1 MKNLIKK
8 VRMIPLSIRIKLMVI
23 ISILVFISLGT
34 LTFISTSIF
43 EEDMENIIKLMNSRT
58 STLLSE
64 KILSDMEERKKS
76 VFWIDTLQKSPA
88 SGNPEIRQLIQKA
101 FQELPSTVLQ
111 FSCRYAN
118 ARCLLDYSM
127 ENKEKMDELE
137 IDSGE
142 IIRTVLDKHFADNL
156 TGQILVKNISPDYNK
171 PLMII
176 GYPIIK
182 NNTLKGLLVSVVD
195 VTHFLSMFDIRK
207 GQTGKKNIYDSFMV
221 DPQGQIIIHP
231 MESFI
236 LSRKSYDS
244 HPAVRKM
251 FTSQTKNGL
260 VQFEYENEDFFGAYA
275 KLSGYN
281 LGIITTIKAD
291 KALEGVQ
298 IAVIRSILVSF
309 LIMASAILF
318 VYYFSKTISGPIR
331 NLLSATREIE
341 KGNFTYRV
349 ETVTADEIGDLTDSF
364 NHMSHGLLERERLKG
379 AFDRFVN
386 KDIADAVLAGNLR
399 LGGERKKVTIF
410 FSDIRSFTAISEKME
425 PEQVVEFLNHYMT
438 MMVGIIHR
446 HNGTVDKFIGDA
458 IMAVWGAPN
467 ASEDDVSHCLDAALE
482 MRYALIDYN
491 KNRSK
496 SQPEIKIG
504 AGINTGNV
512 LAGQIGSEDRLEY
525 TVIGDAVNL
534 ASRIETLNKPFGT
547 DVLISENTY
556 NEVKSKFK
564 CVPMESIM
572 VKGKSKPQKV
582 FCVLGREGDAKTPGS
597 LAALRKLADIK
608 KPEGKISTEEEKKY
622 EAVKK

>member
-1 MKNLIKK
+1 MKNLIQKI
-8 VRMIPLSIRIKLMVI
+8 RMIPLTIRIKLMVI

-76 VFWIDTLQKSPA
+76 VFWMDTLQKSPA
-88 SGNPEIRQLIQKA
+88 SGSPEIRQLIRKA
-101 FQELPSTVLQ
+101 FQELPSTVIQ

-118 ARCLLDYSM
+118 AKCTLGYSM
-127 ENKEKMDELE
+127 ENKEKVDELE
-137 IDSGE
+137 INSTDL
-142 IIRTVLDKHFADNL
+142 IRTVMQKYLSQNL
-156 TGQILVKNISPDYNK
+156 NGQILVKNISPDYKK

-176 GYPIIK
+176 GFPVVK
-182 NNTLKGLLVSVVD
+182 NNTLSGLLVSVVD

-221 DPQGQIIIHP
+221 DPQGQILIHP
-231 MESFI
+231 LESYI
-236 LSRKSYDS
+236 LSRKSFDS

-251 FTSQTKNGL
+251 FTSQTRNGL
-260 VQFEYENEDFFGAYA
+260 IRFEYENEDFFGAYA

-281 LGIITTIKAD
+281 LGVITTIKAD

-298 IAVIRSILVSF
+298 IAVIRSILVSL

-318 VYYFSKTISGPIR
+318 VYYFSKTISEPIR

-425 PEQVVEFLNHYMT
+425 PEQVVEFLNQYMT

-458 IMAVWGAPN
+458 IMAVWGA
-467 ASEDDVSHCLDAALE
+467 SEDDVSNCLDAALE

-491 KNRSK
+491 KNRTR

-534 ASRIETLNKPFGT
+534 ASRIEMLNKPFGT

-556 NEVKSKFK
+556 NEVKGKFK
-564 CVPMESIM
+564 CISMESIT

-582 FCVLGREGDAKTPGS
+582 FCVLGREGDTRTPGS

-622 EAVKK
+622 ETVKK